1 MYRVDNILFDPITK
15 QFKANINGSL
25 VPIGGG
31 AAGGGGVTKVNTLPK
46 TGEAGK
52 IYYNTSDNTYYVYNN
67 DKFEPIAKQG
77 MPKGTPE
84 ITHYSEASFVN
95 GTFVNKKGLKLGLK
109 PNTYYD
115 LSDEIWYS
123 NKDAETPDVG
133 SLTFTFDEL
142 NGTDD
147 TTNSYVFRMIIG
159 VNSPNLVFSG
169 VFIPDVTKEVLD
181 NLKLKHEY
189 EFNVFDRYMLV
200 TDVTKSSG
208 GGGITR

>member
-31 AAGGGGVTKVNTLPK
+31 TSDGGGVTKVNTLPE

-52 IYYNTSDNTYYVYNN
+52 IYYNTSDSTYYVYNN

-84 ITHYSEASFVN
+84 ITGHYVISGTDKNGASI
-95 GTFVNKKGLKLGLK
+95 TLQ
-109 PNTYYD
+109 PNTYYN
-115 LSDEIWYS
+115 LSDAIWFTDQDLD
-123 NKDAETPDVG
+123 NPDIAG
-133 SLTFTFDEL
+133 LTFTFDGL
-142 NGTDD
+142 DGTDD

-159 VNSPNLVFSG
+159 VASPNLVFTG
-169 VFIPDVTKEVLD
+169 VFIPGVTKEVLN
-181 NLKLKHEY
+181 NLELNHEY
-189 EFNVFDRYMLV
+189 EFNVFDKYMLV
-200 TDVTKSSG
+200 TDVTV
-208 GGGITR
+208 TV